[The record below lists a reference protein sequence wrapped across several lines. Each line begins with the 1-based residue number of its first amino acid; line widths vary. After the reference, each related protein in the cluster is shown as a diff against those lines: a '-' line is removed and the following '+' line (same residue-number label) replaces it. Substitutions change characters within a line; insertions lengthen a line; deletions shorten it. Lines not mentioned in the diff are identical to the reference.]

1 MPPCAR
7 SPRMRH
13 CLIVVPIAL
22 LLGCGLPRPMT
33 VPMATIREPAH
44 CASTPTTLIVMLP
57 GAASTP
63 DEFIREGFVRA
74 LRERRIAADVTIVDA
89 HPGYYRARTIIDRL
103 RTDIVEPAR
112 ARGYRQIWLVGISL
126 GGFGSL
132 IYSRERPEGISGI
145 VAIAPYLGEGLVA
158 QEVTA
163 QGGLSAWR
171 SQPADG
177 EPIDAPLWRW
187 LQGYAQA
194 GVMRPPL
201 YLGYGRADRFATTN
215 AVLGAVLPPDHVF
228 ATDGGHDW
236 PPWRALW
243 QRMLDAMPLPR
254 DASCSVT
261 P

>member
-1 MPPCAR
+1 MQTIQAPA
-7 SPRMRH
+7 
-13 CLIVVPIAL
+13 
-22 LLGCGLPRPMT
+22 GCT
-33 VPMATIREPAH
+33 
-44 CASTPTTLIVMLP
+44 STPATLIVMLP

-63 DEFIREGFVRA
+63 DEFVREGFVRA

-89 HPGYYRARTIIDRL
+89 HLGYYRERSIIDRL
-103 RTDIVEPAR
+103 RADIIEPAR

-132 IYSRERPEGISGI
+132 IYSREQAEGINGI

-158 QEVTA
+158 QEVAA
-163 QGGLSAWR
+163 QGGLSTWR

-194 GVMRPPL
+194 GVTRPPL
-201 YLGYGRADRFATTN
+201 YLGYGRADRFAATN
-215 AVLGAVLPPDHVF
+215 GVLGAALPPDHVF
-228 ATDGGHDW
+228 TTDGGHDW

-254 DASCSVT
+254 DASCGAA